1 MRKRITKKSDRKQHE
16 AFFSQIAEK
25 ADAAMQEYQQ
35 ERGGEHTLYVA
46 EYIRRRNY
54 LFEIR
59 AGRKGVIEALHH
71 VNTGYEVR
79 APTWGAK
86 PIPYN

>member
-1 MRKRITKKSDRKQHE
+1 MRKHIAKKSDSKQLE

-46 EYIRRRNY
+46 EYIRRRSY
-54 LFEIR
+54 LLEY
-59 AGRKGVIEALHH
+59 GRTE
-71 VNTGYEVR
+71 R
-79 APTWGAK
+79 RD
-86 PIPYN
+86 